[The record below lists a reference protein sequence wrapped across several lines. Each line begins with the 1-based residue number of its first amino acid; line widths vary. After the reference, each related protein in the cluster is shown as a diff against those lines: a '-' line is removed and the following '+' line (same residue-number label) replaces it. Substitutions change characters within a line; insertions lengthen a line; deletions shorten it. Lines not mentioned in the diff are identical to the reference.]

1 MIPKYINVACI
12 TKENRNNM
20 IDYAVSCIN
29 SGSGWVMNHTMFSN
43 AAICINFEIEAK
55 DVGKLLKRLNT
66 NGLSLIKESIDLA
79 ENFSQNIEE
88 KYKEKE
94 IIGAINITFVHNDP
108 DLIIKAPAVP
118 G

>member
-1 MIPKYINVACI
+1 MIPKYINIAGI

-20 IDYAVSCIN
+20 IDFAVSCIN

-66 NGLSLIKESIDLA
+66 NGLSLIKESIELA
-79 ENFSQNIEE
+79 EIFPENIEE
-88 KYKEKE
+88 KDKGKE
-94 IIGAINITFVHNDP
+94 IMGAINITFVHNNP
-108 DLIIKAPAVP
+108 DLIITAPSI
-118 G
+118 